1 MKFILILL
9 ITTSC
14 SFKSFIVSNI
24 DYIITDKIS
33 DRFDLTSD
41 QEDYLKK
48 DIKKL
53 LNEIKVPAKEIQ
65 TAISKIEFK
74 NSIQTEVLKN
84 NYLEIINKFIPIL
97 SKYYLKLTKEQK
109 THLFKIEREKNKELL
124 DQLGKITAL
133 SITDKTEDF
142 IGDIN
147 EKQKRIITEEIS
159 LMIDLSKRRLDR
171 RLKIQ
176 KELERAN
183 TLEQINKAFE
193 LYTFSIKN
201 NIDLE
206 SKFMIFINKMIKE
219 SNQDQK
225 EVLKKKQRDI
235 IQIIDYFLKI
245 RYE

>member
-48 DIKKL
+48 DIKNL
-53 LNEIKVPAKEIQ
+53 LNEIKRPAKEIQ
-65 TAISKIEFK
+65 TAISKIDFK
-74 NSIQTEVLKN
+74 KSIKVEVFKN
-84 NYLEIINKFIPIL
+84 NYLIILNKFIPIL
-97 SKYYLKLTKEQK
+97 SKYYLKLTKKQK
-109 THLFKIEREKNKELL
+109 LNLFKTEREKNKDLL
-124 DQLGKITAL
+124 DQLKKITPS
-133 SITDKTEDF
+133 SITDKAENF
-142 IGDIN
+142 LGDIN
-147 EKQKRIITEEIS
+147 DKQKKLITEEIT
-159 LMIDLSKRRLDR
+159 LMIDLSKRRLNR

-176 KELERAN
+176 KELEKAN
-183 TLEQINKAFE
+183 TIEQIRKAFE

-201 NIDLE
+201 DIKLE
-206 SKFMIFINKMIKE
+206 NKFMIFIKKIIKE
-219 SNQDQK
+219 SDQDQK
-225 EVLKKKQRDI
+225 EVLRKKQSDI
-235 IQIIDYFLKI
+235 IQIIDYFLKT

>member
-24 DYIITDKIS
+24 DYILTDKIS

-53 LNEIKVPAKEIQ
+53 LNEIKGPAKEIQ
-65 TAISKIEFK
+65 TAISKIDFK
-74 NSIQTEVLKN
+74 NSIKVEVFKN
-84 NYLEIINKFIPIL
+84 NYLIILNKFIPIL
-97 SKYYLKLTKEQK
+97 SKYYLKLTEDQK
-109 THLFKIEREKNKELL
+109 SNLFKTEREKNKDLL
-124 DQLGKITAL
+124 DQLKKITPS
-133 SITDKTEDF
+133 SITDKAENF
-142 IGDIN
+142 VGDIN
-147 EKQKRIITEEIS
+147 DKQKKLITEEIT
-159 LMIDLSKRRLDR
+159 LMIDLSKRRLNR

-176 KELERAN
+176 KELEKAN
-183 TLEQINKAFE
+183 TIEQIRKAFK

-201 NIDLE
+201 DIKLE
-206 SKFMIFINKMIKE
+206 NKFMIFINKMIKE
-219 SNQDQK
+219 SDQDQK
-225 EVLKKKQRDI
+225 EVLRKKQKDI
-235 IQIIDYFLKI
+235 NQIINYFLKN